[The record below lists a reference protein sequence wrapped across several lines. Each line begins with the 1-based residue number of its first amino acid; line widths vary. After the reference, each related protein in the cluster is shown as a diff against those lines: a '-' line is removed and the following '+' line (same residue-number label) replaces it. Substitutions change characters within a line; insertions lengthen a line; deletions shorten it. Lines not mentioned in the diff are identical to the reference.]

1 MRIIS
6 ILLFLFSFVT
16 EASNY
21 TVDLFCQDLNVILTK
36 RNVADSNIK
45 NAKTTRTV
53 KGGPYLKKVV
63 TGCRNG
69 KCKIEERK
77 NDIVLKYEPNHPD
90 ANENGYV
97 AYPDIDVS
105 EEMEKMIKA
114 AQAKTLILENLPE
127 KSESLLVG
135 KKFAECF
142 KNYEL
147 VKHEID
153 YQTYLGR

>member
-1 MRIIS
+1 LSGPECHLNKEKCCR
-6 ILLFLFSFVT
+6 FK
-16 EASNY
+16 Y
-21 TVDLFCQDLNVILTK
+21 QKCQNHPDCE
-36 RNVADSNIK
+36 
-45 NAKTTRTV
+45 
-53 KGGPYLKKVV
+53 GGTLSKKVV